1 MTHLP
6 GSGPAPRAVRS
17 RLHALRLERQAASLG
32 RDLLD
37 DKREAILRTL
47 LERGPRLAAARA
59 SATEKLRRAT
69 TSLHE
74 AQLELGK
81 RAVDAAVLAQPI
93 VVSVDVR
100 PGSVVGVPT
109 PRLAGRVPTFVPQY
123 GPAATSGKLDQAGA
137 DFSAVV
143 AALVAFAEEDE
154 AVRNL
159 QSGLSRT
166 IRRLR
171 ALEEMLIPSLERE
184 AHSIALALEEDERD
198 DAVRHRQSGAFR
210 RASSWPGRPN
220 ATPSTG

>member
-1 MTHLP
+1 VTRRTA
-6 GSGPAPRAVRS
+6 SGPAPRATRS
-17 RLHALRLERQAASLG
+17 RLHTLRLERQAARLG

-59 SATEKLRRAT
+59 SAAEKLRRAT
-69 TSLHE
+69 ASWRE
-74 AQLELGK
+74 AQAELGT
-81 RAVDAAVLAQPI
+81 RGVDAAVLAQPV
-93 VVSVDVR
+93 VVSVDWR

-109 PRLAGRVPTFVPQY
+109 PRLAGRVPRFAPQY
-123 GPAATSGKLDQAGA
+123 GPAATSAGLDQAGA
-137 DFSAVV
+137 DFSAAI

-171 ALEEMLIPSLERE
+171 ALEEVVIPALEHE
-184 AHSIALALEEDERD
+184 ARAIAIAVEEDERD

-210 RASSWPGRPN
+210 RASWPGVPN
-220 ATPSTG
+220 GTS